1 MRLLCPTLDW
11 PVPHETALSHMR
23 LHCPTLDCKSNMRT
37 TRKKVLPFIAKV
49 SLSWD
54 LLSFLGLGLVLGWE
68 LDWDLDGTWTGL
80 GLGRE
85 CDKGRTEDLKYCKE
99 IQPKSSLK
107 SYV

>member
-1 MRLLCPTLDW
+1 MFQWDNPTLDYPVQYENTLSHMRLLCPTLDW
-11 PVPHETALSHMR
+11 SVPHETALSHMR

-68 LDWDLDGTWTGL
+68 LDWDLDGTGTW
-80 GLGRE
+80 
-85 CDKGRTEDLKYCKE
+85 KGM
-99 IQPKSSLK
+99 
-107 SYV
+107 

>member
-1 MRLLCPTLDW
+1 
-11 PVPHETALSHMR
+11 
-23 LHCPTLDCKSNMRT
+23 MRT

-54 LLSFLGLGLVLGWE
+54 LLSFLGLGLGW
-68 LDWDLDGTWTGL
+68 DWSLDGTGTGTWMGL
-80 GLGRE
+80 GLRRD